1 MTRQRPR
8 QGLLTAGQLAE
19 MLSVEKSTI
28 YEWARMGYIPHIRL
42 GTGKK
47 KPCVRF
53 SREAIRQ
60 WLEEKE
66 KEGRG
71 TRIPTDR
78 LN

>member
-1 MTRQRPR
+1 MEIQITMKE
-8 QGLLTAGQLAE
+8 LLRAE
-19 MLSVEKSTI
+19 QIAEILNLQTSTI

-53 SREAIRQ
+53 SREAIEE
-60 WLEEKE
+60 WLKEKE
-66 KEGRG
+66 KEGRT
-71 TRIPTDR
+71 TRIPPER